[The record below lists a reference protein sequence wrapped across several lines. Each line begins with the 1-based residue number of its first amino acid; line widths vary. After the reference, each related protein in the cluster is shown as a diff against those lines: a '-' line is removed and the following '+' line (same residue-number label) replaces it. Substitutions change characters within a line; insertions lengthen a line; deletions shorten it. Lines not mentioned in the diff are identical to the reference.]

1 MPDEDMRFLKVT
13 NLDDLTP
20 EEHDRYQVYWF
31 SKTAAE
37 RLKEV
42 MRLNIAKWG
51 KEVFEK
57 GMDKTHF
64 EVISLSDYRENATL
78 R

>member
-1 MPDEDMRFLKVT
+1 MPDEDLSFLKVT

-20 EEHDRYQVYWF
+20 EEHDRYQAYWF
-31 SKTAAE
+31 SRTTTE
-37 RLKEV
+37 RWREV

-57 GMDKTHF
+57 GMDKTHL
-64 EVISLSDYRENATL
+64 EVISLSDYRENDTL

>member
-1 MPDEDMRFLKVT
+1 MPDEDLSFLKVT

-20 EEHDRYQVYWF
+20 EENDKYQAYWF
-31 SKTAAE
+31 SKTITE

-42 MRLNIAKWG
+42 MRLNYAKWG

-57 GMDKTHF
+57 GIDKTHF
-64 EVISLSDYRENATL
+64 EVISLSKYDR
-78 R
+78 